1 MALNNRTKLGITLAV
16 AVLAG
21 LISVWIAVLLLAL
34 AALLIAWGLMPE
46 RTEGFFGRLPY
57 GNSLLKALARI
68 DLILWQP
75 DLGQKDLVQE
85 DQEDLGHGDLVPED
99 QEEKENLG
107 HGDLEQEEY
116 FRDILRGYS
125 PIARRNLRKLRIT
138 RNPRSVLDEEWVQYF
153 RDGLVEI
160 THSGRSGVRPELR
173 ELIGRLLDEFQDTP

>member
-85 DQEDLGHGDLVPED
+85 DQE
-99 QEEKENLG
+99 EKENLG

-125 PIARRNLRKLRIT
+125 PIARRNLRQLRIT

>member
-21 LISVWIAVLLLAL
+21 LISGWIAVLLLVL

-85 DQEDLGHGDLVPED
+85 DQE
-99 QEEKENLG
+99 EKENLG

-125 PIARRNLRKLRIT
+125 PIARRNLRQLRIT